1 MHLFKAKWKLDLPQ
15 KCMHIYI
22 YIYALEY
29 EYALQY
35 EYTDAICKI
44 AKMHIFKI
52 DDIKIDP

>member
-1 MHLFKAKWKLDLPQ
+1 MYAH
-15 KCMHIYI
+15 I

-52 DDIKIDP
+52 DDIKIDPWRFLLEVKV